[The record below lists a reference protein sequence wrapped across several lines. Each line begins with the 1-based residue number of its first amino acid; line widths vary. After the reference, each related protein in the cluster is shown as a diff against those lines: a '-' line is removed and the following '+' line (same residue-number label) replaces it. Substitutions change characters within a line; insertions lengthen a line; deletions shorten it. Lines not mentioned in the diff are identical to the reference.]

1 MAIEAPVS
9 RQKKNNL
16 KIYIAFCL
24 IVAAWCAYDG
34 YFNQSWIEEHTDEQ
48 GNPEPYLVFNKYAPF
63 FLGALA
69 AGFGIYLYILKD
81 KKLIAD
87 EQGLIISKNEKI
99 SYNSIEKI
107 DKTYFKSKGYFI
119 VTYQDSSGKETNCK
133 ISDRQYDNL
142 PAVLE
147 ELVAK
152 IS

>member
-1 MAIEAPVS
+1 MAIEAAIS
-9 RQKKNNL
+9 RHKKTNL

-48 GNPEPYLVFNKYAPF
+48 GNPEPFLVFNKYALF
-63 FLGALA
+63 IFGGLA
-69 AGFGIYLYILKD
+69 IGFGIYLHALKD

-87 EQGLIISKNEKI
+87 EKGLIIGENEKI
-99 SYNSIEKI
+99 SYDSILKI
-107 DKTYFKSKGYFI
+107 DKTYFNSKGYFI
-119 VTYQDSSGKETNCK
+119 ITYQDNSGKEINRK

-142 PAVLE
+142 SAVLD